1 MNSTSSKSPTPALV
15 VAAKENLAKVVS
27 HHSFNTALKSQV
39 NGTFNATYSR
49 IWKLIQTPTN
59 LEDIYKTVLKETHV
73 DCQLCEQDIL
83 SLIQTLARLGLI
95 DIRIEIKGA

>member
-1 MNSTSSKSPTPALV
+1 MNSTQTKTPKPSLV

-27 HHSFNTALKSQV
+27 HHSFNTTLKSQV
-39 NGTFNATYSR
+39 NGTLNTVYSR

-73 DCQLCEQDIL
+73 DCPICEQDIL